1 MKKVMTLEALRQAEI
16 EKLSFEDIFLSARYK
31 ADLQGL
37 IQTACQRVGY
47 RGTVV
52 LHTFFDEKSHDDAC
66 TDGTSIHLNLGSSL
80 AKRLRNKPVL
90 FHIFIVGLVAHELG
104 HIFWT
109 DFEDNERYMTALK
122 NGQFYPFAPKHANV
136 RQFADTLAEEENCV
150 LLCRLCH
157 QVDNVMED
165 IYVNA
170 LQRQMLGGM
179 YGQGI
184 NLGNQLIAEDAIS
197 VDEQKQKHYYDF
209 FIVINCL
216 LTQLKANAVYY
227 GRNEAEYKPRV
238 QAVYRIARQYIFKRS
253 HMERCDGINLVMC
266 ELWDLVEVMLN
277 DVQQQAQKNQQSAQ
291 NQPAQGSG
299 SQQGQQSSNQQGN
312 QHPTE
317 EQLKQAI
324 NEALKQ
330 LQGKTAEAKNGI
342 TSKIAGSQQVKDKKT
357 GEKRK
362 TEIQEQS
369 QDGQLS
375 PSVSQML
382 NDPLEERGVNLS
394 AGQAANIEGTGQI
407 TLNRD
412 YVSSGAAQ
420 AVRTLTEVI
429 EDLTDERAIAV
440 NNAAVN
446 AVLQSNID
454 DIDWGPIHR
463 NVDKEINRIS
473 DIPPRFRTEYAML
486 CKQVQPI
493 VEKLV
498 KNITRTLKEENL
510 AGERKGRFYG
520 KKLDA
525 PRLYRADLR
534 VWKDMKAPKKEI
546 NLAISLL
553 LDESGSMSGAKAE
566 ITRLTAILFAEACEK
581 LGIPLEVNGHTTS
594 GLFVKL
600 FNYKNFDSFDRN
612 DKYRLVDISARGCNR
627 DGAAVIFGC
636 ERLLKRRE
644 NKKIF
649 IIISDGRP
657 NHDNYSGD
665 AAKSDLKHIRN
676 TYARKGVTFIAA
688 AIDADKEYIHEIYG
702 KNFLGISNLES
713 MPAVFG
719 RILQKEIIE

>member
-1 MKKVMTLEALRQAEI
+1 MRKVMTLEALRQAEI

-31 ADLQGL
+31 TDLQGL

-47 RGTVV
+47 TGMVI
-52 LHTFFDEKSHDDAC
+52 LHTFFDEKSPDDAC
-66 TDGTSIHLNLGSSL
+66 TDGTGIHLNLGSSL

-109 DFEDNERYMTALK
+109 DFEDNERYVAALK
-122 NGQFYPFAPKHANV
+122 NGQFYPFEPKHANV
-136 RQFADTLAEEENCV
+136 RQFADALAKKENRV

-157 QVDNVMED
+157 QVDNVIED

-184 NLGNQLIAEDAIS
+184 NLSNQLIAEDAIS
-197 VDEQKQKHYYDF
+197 VDEQKRKHYYDF

-227 GRNEAEYKPRV
+227 GRNEAAYKPRV
-238 QAVYRIARQYIFKRS
+238 QAVYRIARQHIFKRS
-253 HMERCDGINLVMC
+253 HMERCDGINLMMC
-266 ELWDLVEVMLN
+266 ELWDLVDVMLN
-277 DVQQQAQKNQQSAQ
+277 NVQKQAQKNQQSAQ
-291 NQPAQGSG
+291 NQPAQGIG
-299 SQQGQQSSNQQGN
+299 FQQGQPSADPQGN
-312 QHPTE
+312 QQLNE

-330 LQGKTAEAKNGI
+330 LQGKTAEAKNGTI
-342 TSKIAGSQQVKDKKT
+342 SKIACSQQIKDKKT

-407 TLNRD
+407 TFNRD

-420 AVRTLTEVI
+420 TVRTLTEVI
-429 EDLTDERAIAV
+429 GDLADERALAV

-446 AVLQSNID
+446 AVLQSSID

-463 NVDKEINRIS
+463 NVDKEINRLS
-473 DIPPRFRTEYAML
+473 VIPPNFRTEYALL
-486 CKQVQPI
+486 CRQIQPI

-498 KNITRTLKEENL
+498 KTITRTLKEENL

-520 KKLDA
+520 KKLDTM
-525 PRLYRADLR
+525 RLYRTDLR

-581 LGIPLEVNGHTTS
+581 LGIPLEINGHTTS
-594 GLFVKL
+594 GFFVKL

-636 ERLLKRRE
+636 ERLMKRRE

-657 NHDNYSGD
+657 NHDNYGGD

-676 TYARKGVTFIAA
+676 TYTRKGVTFVAA

-702 KNFLGISNLES
+702 KNFLGISNLEF

>member
-1 MKKVMTLEALRQAEI
+1 MRKVMTLETLRQAEI

-37 IQTACQRVGY
+37 MQTACQRVGY
-47 RGTVV
+47 TGMVI
-52 LHTFFDEKSHDDAC
+52 LHTFFDEKSPDDAC
-66 TDGTSIHLNLGSSL
+66 TDGTGIHLNLGSSL

-122 NGQFYPFAPKHANV
+122 NGQFYPFVPKHANV
-136 RQFADTLAEEENCV
+136 RQFADALAEEENRV

-184 NLGNQLIAEDAIS
+184 NLGNQLIAEDSIS

-238 QAVYRIARQYIFKRS
+238 QAVYRIARQHIFKRS
-253 HMERCDGINLVMC
+253 HMERCAGINLVMC
-266 ELWDLVEVMLN
+266 ELWDLVDIMLN
-277 DVQQQAQKNQQSAQ
+277 DVQKQAQKNQPSAQ

-299 SQQGQQSSNQQGN
+299 FQQGQPSADPQGN
-312 QHPTE
+312 QQLNE

-330 LQGKTAEAKNGI
+330 LQGKTAEAKNGT
-342 TSKIAGSQQVKDKKT
+342 TSKIACSQQIKDKKT

-382 NDPLEERGVNLS
+382 NDPLEERGVNLL

-407 TLNRD
+407 TFNRD

-429 EDLTDERAIAV
+429 GDLAEERALAV

-473 DIPPRFRTEYAML
+473 VIPPNFRSEYALL
-486 CKQVQPI
+486 CRQIQPI

-498 KNITRTLKEENL
+498 KTITRTLKEENL
-510 AGERKGRFYG
+510 SGERKGRFYG
-520 KKLDA
+520 KKLDTM
-525 PRLYRADLR
+525 RLYRTDLR

-581 LGIPLEVNGHTTS
+581 LGIPLEINGHTTS
-594 GLFVKL
+594 GFFVKL

-636 ERLLKRRE
+636 ERLMKRRE

-657 NHDNYSGD
+657 NHDNYGGD

-676 TYARKGVTFIAA
+676 TYTRKGVTFVAA

>member
-1 MKKVMTLEALRQAEI
+1 MT
-16 EKLSFEDIFLSARYK
+16 
-31 ADLQGL
+31 
-37 IQTACQRVGY
+37 T
-47 RGTVV
+47 
-52 LHTFFDEKSHDDAC
+52 
-66 TDGTSIHLNLGSSL
+66 
-80 AKRLRNKPVL
+80 P
-90 FHIFIVGLVAHELG
+90 
-104 HIFWT
+104 
-109 DFEDNERYMTALK
+109 ALK
-122 NGQFYPFAPKHANV
+122 NGQFYPFAPKHANAS
-136 RQFADTLAEEENCV
+136 QFSNALAKEENRV

-238 QAVYRIARQYIFKRS
+238 QAVYRIARQHIFKRS
-253 HMERCDGINLVMC
+253 HMERCAGINLVMC

-277 DVQQQAQKNQQSAQ
+277 DVQKQAQKNQPSAQ

-299 SQQGQQSSNQQGN
+299 FQQGQPSADPQGN
-312 QHPTE
+312 QQLNE

-330 LQGKTAEAKNGI
+330 LQGKTAEAKNGT
-342 TSKIAGSQQVKDKKT
+342 TSKIACSQQIKDKKT

-362 TEIQEQS
+362 TDIQEQS

-407 TLNRD
+407 TFNRD

-429 EDLTDERAIAV
+429 GDLAEERALAV

-463 NVDKEINRIS
+463 NVDKEINRLS
-473 DIPPRFRTEYAML
+473 VIPPNFRTEYALL
-486 CKQVQPI
+486 CRQIQPI

-498 KNITRTLKEENL
+498 KTITRTLKEENL
-510 AGERKGRFYG
+510 SGERKGRFYG
-520 KKLDA
+520 KKLDTM
-525 PRLYRADLR
+525 RLYRTDLR

-581 LGIPLEVNGHTTS
+581 LGIPLEINGHTTS
-594 GLFVKL
+594 GFFVKL

-636 ERLLKRRE
+636 ERLMKRRE

-657 NHDNYSGD
+657 NHDNYGGD

-676 TYARKGVTFIAA
+676 TYTRKGVTFVAA

>member
-1 MKKVMTLEALRQAEI
+1 MRKVMTLEALRQAEI

-66 TDGTSIHLNLGSSL
+66 TDGTSIYLNLGSSL

-136 RQFADTLAEEENCV
+136 RQFADALAKEENRV

-184 NLGNQLIAEDAIS
+184 NLGNQLIAEDAIP
-197 VDEQKQKHYYDF
+197 VDEQKRKHYYDF

-227 GRNEAEYKPRV
+227 GKNEAEYKPRV
-238 QAVYRIARQYIFKRS
+238 QAVYRIARQHIFKRS
-253 HMERCDGINLVMC
+253 HMERCDGINLMMC
-266 ELWDLVEVMLN
+266 ELWDLVDIMLN
-277 DVQQQAQKNQQSAQ
+277 DVQKQAQKNQPSAQ

-299 SQQGQQSSNQQGN
+299 FQQGQPSADPQGN
-312 QHPTE
+312 QQLNE

-330 LQGKTAEAKNGI
+330 LQGKTAEAKNGT
-342 TSKIAGSQQVKDKKT
+342 TSKIACSQQIKDKKT

-407 TLNRD
+407 TFNRD

-429 EDLTDERAIAV
+429 GDLADERALAV

-446 AVLQSNID
+446 AALQSNID

-463 NVDKEINRIS
+463 NVDKEINRLS
-473 DIPPRFRTEYAML
+473 VIPPNFRTEYALL
-486 CKQVQPI
+486 CRQIQPI

-498 KNITRTLKEENL
+498 KTITRTLKEENL

-520 KKLDA
+520 KKLDTM
-525 PRLYRADLR
+525 RLYRTDLR

-581 LGIPLEVNGHTTS
+581 LGIPLEINGHTTS
-594 GLFVKL
+594 GFFVKL

-636 ERLLKRRE
+636 ERLMKRRE

-657 NHDNYSGD
+657 NHDNYGGD

-676 TYARKGVTFIAA
+676 TYTRKGVTFVAA

>member
-1 MKKVMTLEALRQAEI
+1 MRKVMTLEALRQAEI

-31 ADLQGL
+31 TDLQGL

-52 LHTFFDEKSHDDAC
+52 LHTFFDEKSHDNAC

-122 NGQFYPFAPKHANV
+122 NGQFYPFAPKHANAS
-136 RQFADTLAEEENCV
+136 QFSNALAKEENRV

-216 LTQLKANAVYY
+216 LIQLKANAVYY
-227 GRNEAEYKPRV
+227 GRNEAAYKPRV
-238 QAVYRIARQYIFKRS
+238 QSVYRIARQHIFKRS
-253 HMERCDGINLVMC
+253 HIERCDGINLVMC

-277 DVQQQAQKNQQSAQ
+277 DVQQQAQKNQQSAK
-291 NQPAQGSG
+291 NQTAQCSG

-312 QHPTE
+312 QQLNE
-317 EQLKQAI
+317 EQQKQALG
-324 NEALKQ
+324 EA
-330 LQGKTAEAKNGI
+330 
-342 TSKIAGSQQVKDKKT
+342 SKIACSQQIKDKKT

-362 TEIQEQS
+362 TDIQEQS
-369 QDGQLS
+369 QEGQLS

-407 TLNRD
+407 TFNRD

-429 EDLTDERAIAV
+429 GDLAEGRALAV

-463 NVDKEINRIS
+463 NVDKEINRLS
-473 DIPPRFRTEYAML
+473 VIPPNFRTEYALL
-486 CKQVQPI
+486 CRQIQPI
-493 VEKLV
+493 VEKFV
-498 KNITRTLKEENL
+498 KTITRTLKEENL

-520 KKLDA
+520 KKLDTM
-525 PRLYRADLR
+525 RLYRTDLR

-581 LGIPLEVNGHTTS
+581 LGIPLEINGHTTS
-594 GLFVKL
+594 GFFVKL

-636 ERLLKRRE
+636 ERLMKRCE

-657 NHDNYSGD
+657 NHDNYGGD

-676 TYARKGVTFIAA
+676 TYTRKGVTFVAA

>member
-1 MKKVMTLEALRQAEI
+1 MRKVMTLEALRQAEI

-47 RGTVV
+47 RGMVI
-52 LHTFFDEKSHDDAC
+52 LHTFFDEKSPDDAC
-66 TDGTSIHLNLGSSL
+66 TDGTGIHLNLGSSL

-122 NGQFYPFAPKHANV
+122 NGQFYPFAPKHANAS
-136 RQFADTLAEEENCV
+136 QFSDALAKEENRV

-157 QVDNVMED
+157 QVDNVIED

-197 VDEQKQKHYYDF
+197 VDEQKRKQYYDF

-227 GRNEAEYKPRV
+227 GRNEAAYKPRV
-238 QAVYRIARQYIFKRS
+238 QAVYRIARQHIFKRS
-253 HMERCDGINLVMC
+253 HMERCAGINLVMC
-266 ELWDLVEVMLN
+266 ELWDLVDIMLN
-277 DVQQQAQKNQQSAQ
+277 DVQKQAQKNQPSAQ

-299 SQQGQQSSNQQGN
+299 FQQGQPSADPQGN
-312 QHPTE
+312 QQLNE

-330 LQGKTAEAKNGI
+330 LQGKTAEAKNGT
-342 TSKIAGSQQVKDKKT
+342 TSKIACSQQIKDKKT

-407 TLNRD
+407 TFNRD

-420 AVRTLTEVI
+420 AVRTLTKVI
-429 EDLTDERAIAV
+429 GDLADERALAV

-446 AVLQSNID
+446 AALQSNID

-463 NVDKEINRIS
+463 NVDKEINRLS
-473 DIPPRFRTEYAML
+473 VIPPNFSTEYALL
-486 CKQVQPI
+486 CRQIQSI

-498 KNITRTLKEENL
+498 KTITRTLKEENL

-520 KKLDA
+520 KKLDTS
-525 PRLYRADLR
+525 RLYRTDLR

-581 LGIPLEVNGHTTS
+581 LGIPLEINGHTTS
-594 GLFVKL
+594 GFFVKL

-636 ERLLKRRE
+636 ERLMKRRE

-657 NHDNYSGD
+657 NHDNYGGD

-676 TYARKGVTFIAA
+676 TYTRKGVTFVAA

>member
-1 MKKVMTLEALRQAEI
+1 M
-16 EKLSFEDIFLSARYK
+16 
-31 ADLQGL
+31 
-37 IQTACQRVGY
+37 
-47 RGTVV
+47 
-52 LHTFFDEKSHDDAC
+52 
-66 TDGTSIHLNLGSSL
+66 
-80 AKRLRNKPVL
+80 L

-136 RQFADTLAEEENCV
+136 RQFADALAEEENRV
-150 LLCRLCH
+150 LLCKLCH

-238 QAVYRIARQYIFKRS
+238 QAVYRIARQHIFKRS
-253 HMERCDGINLVMC
+253 HIERCDGINLVMC

-291 NQPAQGSG
+291 NQQAQGG
-299 SQQGQQSSNQQGN
+299 ASQQGQPSADPQGN
-312 QHPTE
+312 QQLNE

-342 TSKIAGSQQVKDKKT
+342 TSKIACSQQIKDKKT

-362 TEIQEQS
+362 TDIQEQS
-369 QDGQLS
+369 QEGQLS

-407 TLNRD
+407 TFNRD

-429 EDLTDERAIAV
+429 GDLADERALV
-440 NNAAVN
+440 
-446 AVLQSNID
+446 
-454 DIDWGPIHR
+454 
-463 NVDKEINRIS
+463 VDKEINRLS
-473 DIPPRFRTEYAML
+473 VIPPNFRTEYALL
-486 CKQVQPI
+486 CRQIQPI

-498 KNITRTLKEENL
+498 KTITRTLKEENL

-520 KKLDA
+520 KKLDTS
-525 PRLYRADLR
+525 RLYRTDLR

-581 LGIPLEVNGHTTS
+581 LGIPLEINGHTTS
-594 GLFVKL
+594 GFFVKL

-636 ERLLKRRE
+636 ERLMKRRE

-657 NHDNYSGD
+657 NHDNYGGD

-676 TYARKGVTFIAA
+676 TYTRKGVTFIAA

>member
-1 MKKVMTLEALRQAEI
+1 MRKVMTLEALRQAEI

-136 RQFADTLAEEENCV
+136 RQFADALAEEENRV

-238 QAVYRIARQYIFKRS
+238 QAVYRIARQHIFKRS
-253 HMERCDGINLVMC
+253 HMERCAGINLVMC

-277 DVQQQAQKNQQSAQ
+277 DVQKQAQKNQQSAQ
-291 NQPAQGSG
+291 NQPAQGIG
-299 SQQGQQSSNQQGN
+299 FQQGQPSADPQGN
-312 QHPTE
+312 QQLNE

-330 LQGKTAEAKNGI
+330 LQGKTAEAKNGT
-342 TSKIAGSQQVKDKKT
+342 TSKIACSQQIKDKKT

-362 TEIQEQS
+362 TDIQEQS

-407 TLNRD
+407 TFNRD

-429 EDLTDERAIAV
+429 GDLAEERALAV

-463 NVDKEINRIS
+463 NVDKEINRLS
-473 DIPPRFRTEYAML
+473 VIPPNFRTEYALL
-486 CKQVQPI
+486 CRQIQPI

-498 KNITRTLKEENL
+498 KTITRTLKEENL
-510 AGERKGRFYG
+510 SGERKGRFYG
-520 KKLDA
+520 KKLDTM
-525 PRLYRADLR
+525 RLYRTDLR

-581 LGIPLEVNGHTTS
+581 LGIPLEINGHTTS
-594 GLFVKL
+594 GFFVKL

-636 ERLLKRRE
+636 ERLMKRRE

-657 NHDNYSGD
+657 NHDNYGGD

-676 TYARKGVTFIAA
+676 TYTRKGVTFKSTERISLVFPTLNPCPPCSA
-688 AIDADKEYIHEIYG
+688 EYFRR
-702 KNFLGISNLES
+702 KS
-713 MPAVFG
+713 
-719 RILQKEIIE
+719 